1 MKNSPKLDLFNNFLF
16 HVCQVNDVDR
26 HKDKSSHGFL
36 SSLRRGHHWHWYP
49 YKSSGGWE
57 SKSIAFLSCTVWPRS
72 IEFGSFCS
80 WKIPFYSAF
89 AFFFFFLSQ
98 SASLFFC
105 HLNYCYSEAS
115 RMVAR
120 AVVVENSRHHVI
132 LNLCFVYHVFWIG
145 AFTKQSPVSKTT
157 LIFTGKNIIWRRDVQ
172 GLIDLAHATV

>member
-89 AFFFFFLSQ
+89 AFFFFF
-98 SASLFFC
+98 FC
-105 HLNYCYSEAS
+105 HNLRLSS
-115 RMVAR
+115 F
-120 AVVVENSRHHVI
+120 VI
-132 LNLCFVYHVFWIG
+132 STIVIQKRVGWLQEQWWLKI
-145 AFTKQSPVSKTT
+145 
-157 LIFTGKNIIWRRDVQ
+157 Q
-172 GLIDLAHATV
+172 GIM